1 MVFLALLGGRLTVGQ
16 QPLKLFMKVR
26 LLPPQQKEY
35 TYTMKFTSI
44 AVFVLFFGLALIEA
58 LQRGN
63 WLEAAFCLA
72 LGALSLWADFSK
84 KE

>member
-1 MVFLALLGGRLTVGQ
+1 M
-16 QPLKLFMKVR
+16 
-26 LLPPQQKEY
+26 EY
-35 TYTMKFTSI
+35 TYGMKFTSI

-63 WLEAAFCLA
+63 WLEAAIFLA

>member
-35 TYTMKFTSI
+35 TYGMKFTSVAI
-44 AVFVLFFGLALIEA
+44 FVLFFGLALIEA
-58 LQRGN
+58 LQRSN
-63 WLEAAFCLA
+63 WLEAAIFLA
-72 LGALSLWADFSK
+72 LGVLSLWADFSK